1 MIAFEL
7 YNLVGHVWLRLL
19 ASLHGNCCR
28 LKYVSDSI
36 FVTVVV
42 PQVYFLYANNMALD
56 IELDNIAL
64 GNIALN
70 NMALNTRQWHSA
82 RLCMI
87 PTECN
92 KLFAYGTVIIFPFTI
107 LSVMENFLHS
117 HTTLRTACLVLAM
130 GVVF

>member
-1 MIAFEL
+1 MSDS
-7 YNLVGHVWLRLL
+7 RLL

-70 NMALNTRQWHSA
+70 NMALDTRQ
-82 RLCMI
+82 
-87 PTECN
+87 
-92 KLFAYGTVIIFPFTI
+92 
-107 LSVMENFLHS
+107 
-117 HTTLRTACLVLAM
+117 
-130 GVVF
+130 